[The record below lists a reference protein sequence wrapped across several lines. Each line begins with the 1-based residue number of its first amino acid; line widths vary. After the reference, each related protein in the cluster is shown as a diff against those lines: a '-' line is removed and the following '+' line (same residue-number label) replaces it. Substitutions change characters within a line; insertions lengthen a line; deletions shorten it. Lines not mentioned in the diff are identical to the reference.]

1 MKIIIFGASGT
12 VGIEIVKQALGQ
24 GYDVTAFVRSR
35 EKLTNIDHKNLTIYK
50 GDVLNVHDVE
60 NALNNQDAVIC
71 TLGDG
76 NVGKIRSSGT
86 KNIIDAMSRLGV
98 KRLICQTTLGMG
110 ESYEN
115 LNFIWKHIMFG
126 ILLKKAFK
134 DHQLQEEHIMTSNL
148 DYTLV
153 RPSALTEGNI
163 RNEYKIGFDG
173 TYKKL
178 SLKISRAEV
187 ADFIVS
193 QLQNQSY
200 LRKAVSISN

>member
-163 RNEYKIGFDG
+163 RNEYKVGFDG

-178 SLKISRAEV
+178 SLKISRTEV